1 MILLDSKISPPSP
14 DVLSSID
21 AELLRAFPGRG
32 IRRVLFVAPPDTQ
45 MERFNFEVAKRG
57 RYSNYPPYGVG
68 VLATHLRRDDI
79 EVRILNLNS
88 LVLKAARDTAR
99 KEDFDFDAVVAELLE
114 KEFAGFQPD
123 IVGITC
129 MFAMQQ
135 ESAKRV
141 CQEIARLVPDVP
153 QAIGGVHITNHLAQ
167 ASTRETLIGNFP
179 QVSVFFLYEA
189 EVAFRNFIAVANG
202 TVPSAELSQVIF
214 AKTAPRVFFTS
225 RKLPEGPDELDVIPA
240 HDLMSARDMA
250 DNGKIGGFYA
260 FKSPQTLF
268 TTVLSNRG
276 CRAKCTFCSVRSING
291 VGVRARSVQSVI
303 DELLML
309 RNEHGVGHIM
319 WLDDDLLYDEQ
330 RALTLFNE
338 MVKQNVGITWDCSN
352 GVIAASCKDEIIS
365 AAASA
370 GCIGLNL
377 GVESGNR
384 ARLKEIRKP
393 GTIETF
399 IKAAEVVRKYEQIH
413 TRTLLMI
420 SFPGETYAET
430 MDTIKLAQEMNLD
443 WNNVNILEPLPN
455 TPIYDQMVAEGLLS
469 GTTEEALDDLIL
481 LNKARPLA
489 RADGQTPNQP
499 SDLLARDFKNAF
511 GGTDLNAQPP
521 KAAWDDIWAYM
532 NFHLNF
538 ERLKT
543 EKRPA
548 KLLQQARYLRNI
560 ADVAA
565 PESALAMYYYGYLMQ
580 EVAGTVDPVIVTRLR
595 ARLEASPYWRARFED
610 FNLSVN
616 DLSTDTNA
624 ASAAGR
630 DAIMGQLDH
639 SWLPEELYQ
648 EELASAQMVQQS
660 ARH

>member
-1 MILLDSKISPPSP
+1 
-14 DVLSSID
+14 
-21 AELLRAFPGRG
+21 
-32 IRRVLFVAPPDTQ
+32 
-45 MERFNFEVAKRG
+45 
-57 RYSNYPPYGVG
+57 
-68 VLATHLRRDDI
+68 
-79 EVRILNLNS
+79 
-88 LVLKAARDTAR
+88 
-99 KEDFDFDAVVAELLE
+99 
-114 KEFAGFQPD
+114 
-123 IVGITC
+123 
-129 MFAMQQ
+129 
-135 ESAKRV
+135 
-141 CQEIARLVPDVP
+141 
-153 QAIGGVHITNHLAQ
+153 
-167 ASTRETLIGNFP
+167 
-179 QVSVFFLYEA
+179 
-189 EVAFRNFIAVANG
+189 
-202 TVPSAELSQVIF
+202 
-214 AKTAPRVFFTS
+214 
-225 RKLPEGPDELDVIPA
+225 
-240 HDLMSARDMA
+240 
-250 DNGKIGGFYA
+250 
-260 FKSPQTLF
+260 
-268 TTVLSNRG
+268 
-276 CRAKCTFCSVRSING
+276 
-291 VGVRARSVQSVI
+291 
-303 DELLML
+303 
-309 RNEHGVGHIM
+309 
-319 WLDDDLLYDEQ
+319 
-330 RALTLFNE
+330 
-338 MVKQNVGITWDCSN
+338 
-352 GVIAASCKDEIIS
+352 
-365 AAASA
+365 
-370 GCIGLNL
+370 
-377 GVESGNR
+377 
-384 ARLKEIRKP
+384 
-393 GTIETF
+393 
-399 IKAAEVVRKYEQIH
+399 
-413 TRTLLMI
+413 
-420 SFPGETYAET
+420 